1 LTGCDYPNKGDFKM
15 ANLSR
20 RTLLK
25 GSALLGGGAFLSFN
39 QIFGFSRVLGQD
51 IKDDDTTTII
61 NLASTAELFATTHYL
76 AAINGAAAMGLDDKQ
91 VEYLKAGFLAEQDHL
106 ELLQS
111 LGAIPVVTEFYVPE
125 KLFSDK
131 ALFAA
136 VTEVAETAFVGAYL
150 AATRAF
156 SNAGAPQYAVT
167 TAQIAAVEAE
177 HRMLARQIGGNLPN
191 DISYAQYT
199 LQNVS
204 DAVPVLQPFL
214 DGKPADDSLGK
225 FVGPVKPPT
234 ADDIAKI
241 RAEVAALKYDETVK
255 PYAAIAAAAAPEAT
269 EAAAASTGGCSVMA
283 SSDVNIRADAS
294 TSSASMGSLGA
305 GKSMTVDGMK
315 TDADGKVWYRVSG
328 GGFVRSDVVKS
339 SGDCTALPSV

>member
-1 LTGCDYPNKGDFKM
+1 M

-39 QIFGFSRVLGQD
+39 QVFGFSRVLGQAM
-51 IKDDDTTTII
+51 KDDDTTTII

-76 AAINGAAAMGLDDKQ
+76 AAINGAEAMGLDAGE
-91 VEYLKAGFLAEQDHL
+91 VAYLKAAFIAEQDHL

-111 LGAIPVVTEFYVPE
+111 LGAKPVVTEFYVPE

-156 SNAGAPQYAVT
+156 SNAGAPQFAVT

-177 HRMLARQIGGNLPN
+177 HRMLARDIGGNLPN
-191 DISYAQYT
+191 NISYAQYT

-241 RAEVAALKYDETVK
+241 RSEAAALKYDETVK
-255 PYAAIAAAAAPEAT
+255 PYAAIAAAMAPAAT
-269 EAAAASTGGCSVMA
+269 EDAMAMA
-283 SSDVNIRADAS
+283 SGSCMVSATSDVNIRGDAS
-294 TSSASMGSLGA
+294 TDSASMGSLGA
-305 GKSMTVDGMK
+305 GKSMAVDGMK
-315 TDADGKVWYRVSG
+315 TGADGKVWYRVSG
-328 GGFVRSDVVKS
+328 GGFVRSDVVKT